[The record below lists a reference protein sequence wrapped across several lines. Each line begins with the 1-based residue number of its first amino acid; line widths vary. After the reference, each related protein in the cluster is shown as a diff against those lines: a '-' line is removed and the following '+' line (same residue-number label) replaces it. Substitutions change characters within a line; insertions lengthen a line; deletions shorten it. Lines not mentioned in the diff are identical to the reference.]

1 MNREHQISAVPG
13 ALPHDDDRPPIV
25 TGDPAPPPG
34 AAELPYQPLRPTVWL
49 RPVIEPR
56 LWRDAHAEI
65 GFPGHHGYVR
75 RFWTAVIGPGAVAD
89 LLRLAVAARR
99 DRSLPRPIY
108 LPVLIRENL
117 ARQDAG
123 TVYVRPT
130 VPPLAADQ
138 VRRLAPALRREH
150 ATYRLQSTA
159 GADGV

>member
-1 MNREHQISAVPG
+1 MNYERLVSAASG
-13 ALPHDDDRPPIV
+13 ALPHDDERPPIV
-25 TGDPAPPPG
+25 TEDPAPPPD
-34 AAELPYQPLRPTVWL
+34 AAELPYQPLRPPVWL

-56 LWRDAHAEI
+56 LWLDHHAQI

-99 DRSLPRPIY
+99 DRSLPKPIY

-150 ATYRLQSTA
+150 AAYRLQSTA